1 MLMKYRILLLL
12 LVFVLPLVVPRQN
25 NFSSVSAQQEFNY
38 VKFIKVSESRVIDNI
53 QFNYTAIYQTALD
66 KSVSRIFNISF
77 SIVFLNFTSS
87 STITRAV
94 LLENTLS
101 AYRTYYDFNNY
112 TKALY
117 QNYYYINTSRL
128 LIQNNTVTFNESAY
142 LWLSNYYNKSY
153 VFLSPTLNFVY
164 ALNGINNQTFV
175 IWKPV
180 GLAVFGSQTVN
191 TERVAFTTI
200 FMVQFVFVTLVPL
213 MIIIYFNKKIM
224 I

>member
-180 GLAVFGSQTVN
+180 ELPVFGSQTVN
-191 TERVAFTTI
+191 TDRVAFTTI
-200 FMVQFVFVTLVPL
+200 FMIQFVFVTLVPL

>member
-1 MLMKYRILLLL
+1 MKFRILILM
-12 LVFVLPLVVPRQN
+12 LVLVLPLMAPKQITI
-25 NFSSVSAQQEFNY
+25 SSASSQKANEYIEFINVSD
-38 VKFIKVSESRVIDNI
+38 SRVIDNI
-53 QFNYTAIYQTALD
+53 QFNYTAIYRTALD
-66 KSVSRIFNISF
+66 KSVSHIFNISF
-77 SIVFLNFTSS
+77 SIVFFNFTPST
-87 STITRAV
+87 TITRAV
-94 LLENTLS
+94 LFENTLS

-112 TKALY
+112 TKALN
-117 QNYYYINTSRL
+117 QNFYYINASKPI
-128 LIQNNTVTFNESAY
+128 IQNNTVTFNESAY
-142 LWLSNYYNKSY
+142 LWLSNYYNQSY
-153 VFLSPTLNFVY
+153 VFLSPTINFVY